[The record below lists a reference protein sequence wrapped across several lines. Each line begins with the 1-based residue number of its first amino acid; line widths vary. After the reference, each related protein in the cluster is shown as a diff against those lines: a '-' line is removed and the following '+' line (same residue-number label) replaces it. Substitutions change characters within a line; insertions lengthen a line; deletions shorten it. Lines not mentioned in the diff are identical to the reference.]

1 MLNERKVKLM
11 TRLAIYE
18 KNEGRHT
25 IPLTKYFTDDFVSWN
40 MIKTV
45 VAITFAYFLGVA
57 IWVLY
62 NIEEILENIATL
74 NYFEIIRYALLL
86 YIILLVGYIV
96 ISYIAYRVKYY
107 RAMKSLGEYEKGL
120 KALAKI
126 HMEEVRRREELG
138 GKKES

>member
-11 TRLAIYE
+11 TKLAIYE

-25 IPLTKYFTDDFVSWN
+25 IPFTKYFTDDFVSWN

-45 VAITFAYFLGVA
+45 VAITFAYLLAAA
-57 IWVLY
+57 IWLIY
-62 NIEEILENIATL
+62 NIEDIMQNMATL

-86 YIILLVGYIV
+86 YAILLVVYLL
-96 ISYIAYRVKYY
+96 ISYVVYRVKYHC
-107 RAMKSLGEYEKGL
+107 AMKSLAKYETGL
-120 KALAKI
+120 KELAKI
-126 HMEEVRRREELG
+126 HMEEIRRREELG

>member
-11 TRLAIYE
+11 TKLAIYE

-25 IPLTKYFTDDFVSWN
+25 IPMTKYFTDDFVSWN

-57 IWVLY
+57 IWLLY
-62 NIEEILENIATL
+62 NIEDIMENITTL

-86 YIILLVGYIV
+86 YVILLVGYIV

-107 RAMKSLGEYEKGL
+107 RAMKSLAKYEKGL
-120 KALAKI
+120 KELAKI
-126 HMEEVRRREELG
+126 HMEEARRREELG

>member
-18 KNEGRHT
+18 KNEGKQT
-25 IPLTKYFTDDFVSWN
+25 IPLTNFFTDDFVSWN

-57 IWVLY
+57 IWLIY

-86 YIILLVGYIV
+86 YIILLAGYIV

-107 RAMKSLGEYEKGL
+107 RAMKSLEKYEKGL
-120 KALAKI
+120 KELAKI

>member
-11 TRLAIYE
+11 TKLAIYE

-25 IPLTKYFTDDFVSWN
+25 IPMTKYFTDDFVSWN

-45 VAITFAYFLGVA
+45 VAITFAYFLGA
-57 IWVLY
+57 GLWLIY
-62 NIEEILENIATL
+62 NIDDIMENITTL

-86 YIILLVGYIV
+86 YVILLVV

-107 RAMKSLGEYEKGL
+107 RAMKSLAKYEKGL
-120 KALAKI
+120 KELAKI
-126 HMEEVRRREELG
+126 HIEEARRREELG

>member
-11 TRLAIYE
+11 TKLAIYE

-25 IPLTKYFTDDFVSWN
+25 IPMTKYFTDDFVSWN

-45 VAITFAYFLGVA
+45 VAITFAYFLGVGLWL
-57 IWVLY
+57 IY
-62 NIEEILENIATL
+62 NIEDIMENITTL

-86 YIILLVGYIV
+86 YVILLVGYIV
-96 ISYIAYRVKYY
+96 ISYIAYRVKYHC
-107 RAMKSLGEYEKGL
+107 AMKSLAKYEKGL
-120 KALAKI
+120 KELAKI
-126 HMEEVRRREELG
+126 HMEETRRREELG